1 MDGAQTVDW
10 STNLSCVPGAAR
22 YVERKEATVAITTTP
37 PPIPGE
43 VIDPPQKATPAKVRE
58 LDAQDGAVGTGVG
71 VGYRAF
77 ARFSHAK
84 ASLLAA
90 GTTYYMF
97 LAMFSIIAFGYG
109 VAAVLG
115 ADQISEYLTEAIG
128 EAFPGLLGDEGID
141 PAELRAVGQTAGLIG
156 LVGLLYAGS
165 ASINAAN
172 QSIHL
177 IYGAPKDPRNIV
189 VGRARLLAWL
199 AVLGPLIL
207 LSFVTS
213 SFTADL
219 STRALTALGV
229 DWEGP
234 GFILPA
240 LALVLAL
247 AFNFLVIYLLL
258 GNLGGIRPPK
268 RARVIGSGVGAVVVE
283 ILKTAMTLLIGFTI
297 DKPQYGAI
305 AAPIG
310 ILFVLFL
317 LTMALYSSA
326 ALTAGIADKDVP
338 LDRLEPDSVD
348 DAQAATGDATDE
360 TAAMPGASA
369 VADDE
374 QHTRT

>member
-1 MDGAQTVDW
+1 MT
-10 STNLSCVPGAAR
+10 
-22 YVERKEATVAITTTP
+22 ITTTP

-43 VIDPPQKATPAKVRE
+43 PIDPPPKPTPEKVRE
-58 LDAQDGAVGTGVG
+58 LEARPGAVGTGVG

-84 ASLLAA
+84 APLLAA

-97 LAMFSIIAFGYG
+97 LALFSIIAFAYG

-115 ADQISEYLTEAIG
+115 ADAISEYLTEAIG

-141 PAELRAVGQTAGLIG
+141 PADLRAVGQTAGLIG
-156 LVGLLYAGS
+156 LAGLLYAGS

-177 IYGAPKDPRNIV
+177 IFGAPKDPRNIV
-189 VGRARLLAWL
+189 MGRARLLGWL
-199 AVLGPLIL
+199 AVVAPLIL

-219 STRALTALGV
+219 STRVLQALGI
-229 DWEGP
+229 DWQSP
-234 GFILPA
+234 GFFLPA
-240 LALVLAL
+240 LAFVLAL
-247 AFNFLVIYLLL
+247 AVNFLVIYLLL
-258 GNLGGIRPPK
+258 GNLGGIRPPR
-268 RARVIGSGVGAVVVE
+268 RARMVGSGVGAVVVE

-317 LTMALYSSA
+317 LTMALYASA
-326 ALTAGIADKDVP
+326 ALTAGVADKDVP
-338 LDRLEPDSVD
+338 LDLLEPDSID
-348 DAQAATGDATDE
+348 DAQASIEDATDE
-360 TAAMPGASA
+360 IRAMAGRAAPEDDSSGDAA
-369 VADDE
+369 DATPAATDDE
-374 QHTRT
+374 QRTRA